1 MSNIPAVRGNKK
13 SKSRVDDQHK
23 GEEEDGEVGGDG
35 DRPVL
40 LGEEVQADGGEEG
53 GGKKR
58 PAEVEEEEPDRD
70 EVENEAVDRSTR
82 GWCWAVLGQS

>member
-1 MSNIPAVRGNKK
+1 M
-13 SKSRVDDQHK
+13 
-23 GEEEDGEVGGDG
+23 
-35 DRPVL
+35 
-40 LGEEVQADGGEEG
+40 QADGGEEG